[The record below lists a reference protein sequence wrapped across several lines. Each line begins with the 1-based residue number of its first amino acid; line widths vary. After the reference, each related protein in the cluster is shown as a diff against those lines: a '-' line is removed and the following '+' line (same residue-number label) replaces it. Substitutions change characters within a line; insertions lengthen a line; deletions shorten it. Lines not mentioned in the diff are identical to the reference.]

1 MKIRVLY
8 FAALRER
15 MNASEATVELDAPQ
29 SVAITAQDLLGF
41 TDCVA
46 FAVNDELVGSG
57 HILSDGDTLA
67 LIPPMAGG

>member
-15 MNASEATVELDAPQ
+15 MKANETMVELVEAKSAMD
-29 SVAITAQDLLGF
+29 VTRDLLGF

-46 FAVNDELVGSG
+46 FAVNDELVQGDYMLG
-57 HILSDGDTLA
+57 DGDTLA